1 VDYICKKIAA
11 EVARFDL
18 EGALFSDNAAE
29 GSAEIKYTPNA
40 RLIDLQT
47 RIVTELNP
55 LREGLVLDHNPAG
68 RPIAELQA
76 GDSEGPHHAN
86 LKKYGF
92 AECGAETFNP
102 HVTLSWL
109 GALEGSTDVYK
120 QLIAGDFTYGGAKVG
135 VKPLQFS
142 GGFTRMA
149 VYVMGPQGTCVQ
161 RVGSHKLS
169 QPATHLKFSKPAF
182 LGLGMHT
189 IEFPGP
195 KDYPMVNQLLPGG
208 FAEQELG
215 LEIGMAIVGIE
226 GKSMRGDA
234 GKGVKKAIKGI
245 KTGKIM
251 HMTVKRGLPWPQE
264 KTMVVVTHESR
275 SAVKS
280 SPRSAV
286 ESSPHARKYV
296 ESGYRRMNA
305 PGRDFD
311 ADLLQSAHSSI

>member
-1 VDYICKKIAA
+1 M
-11 EVARFDL
+11 L
-18 EGALFSDNAAE
+18 E
-29 GSAEIKYTPNA
+29 
-40 RLIDLQT
+40 
-47 RIVTELNP
+47 
-55 LREGLVLDHNPAG
+55 HNPAG

-195 KDYPMVNQLLPGG
+195 KDYPMVNQLLPGENSNDCRT
-208 FAEQELG
+208 AKYSLVSTRRTA
-215 LEIGMAIVGIE
+215 L
-226 GKSMRGDA
+226 R
-234 GKGVKKAIKGI
+234 
-245 KTGKIM
+245 
-251 HMTVKRGLPWPQE
+251 PPY
-264 KTMVVVTHESR
+264 
-275 SAVKS
+275 
-280 SPRSAV
+280 SP
-286 ESSPHARKYV
+286 
-296 ESGYRRMNA
+296 
-305 PGRDFD
+305 
-311 ADLLQSAHSSI
+311 